1 MLITILF
8 AIKWAL
14 LTYFGHYNG
23 HEKKIN
29 NVNGPI
35 SFHLS
40 HGIRLLAIFMFFLFN
55 GFQLMVMIVGFDW
68 L

>member
-1 MLITILF
+1 MAIKTENKGNGSINILMGIKIRFMLITTLF

-14 LTYFGHYNG
+14 LTYFGHYHG

-35 SFHLS
+35 CFHL
-40 HGIRLLAIFMFFLFN
+40 
-55 GFQLMVMIVGFDW
+55 
-68 L
+68 